1 MIALRRDANPFSAP
15 RHLPTSS
22 FLPLAQ
28 LMAQNP
34 RKPSLPAVPL
44 VAHGLCNFFPCN
56 SRPFQPA
63 PTSSPPSPLVF
74 LEHGPKVQATNQV
87 LGGSKNRSRT
97 NIPRFRTDQGPPSS
111 LQPRHGRP
119 RSEPDTSRP
128 WELSAGSHRRR
139 AVHQQAIRCPISGH
153 QAPYPQPQQS
163 CHRRGNN
170 NAAAANVD
178 KPPEK
183 KRKFTDELDLRAAA
197 VANRKRLAKKFDQ
210 IDTTRNHDVND
221 KCFPLREFPTDEL
234 EHRLHTNLPHFPSYL
249 YTIDDQHPDVNFY
262 SVQNPQTGRIIGK
275 VDITDK
281 EAMMAMVDTLMGLG
295 KKHGA
300 RVGTFTF
307 DIRSIDAD
315 RSTEIYKIIQARNAP
330 LSMAQDTEPAPLG
343 QQPKQHRQLQQHR
356 QPQQSNQ
363 HQLHQNREQQQR
375 QQQPQRHE
383 QQQPTQQNHRH
394 HQLQKPPKPHQHE
407 EPQVPQVPQQGKQEK
422 QHQQHPHQPQ
432 QKPAEQPADQDD
444 ICGHCGAKGHMLQ
457 LCCVPM
463 SPTESCKGGSIAG
476 CPFCNTMAHSIDAC
490 SALDKYLDGLPKP
503 ERYNF
508 LAKLLCFNRYNRPAI
523 RSEK

>member
-1 MIALRRDANPFSAP
+1 M
-15 RHLPTSS
+15 
-22 FLPLAQ
+22 
-28 LMAQNP
+28 
-34 RKPSLPAVPL
+34 
-44 VAHGLCNFFPCN
+44 
-56 SRPFQPA
+56 
-63 PTSSPPSPLVF
+63 
-74 LEHGPKVQATNQV
+74 
-87 LGGSKNRSRT
+87 
-97 NIPRFRTDQGPPSS
+97 
-111 LQPRHGRP
+111 
-119 RSEPDTSRP
+119 
-128 WELSAGSHRRR
+128 
-139 AVHQQAIRCPISGH
+139 
-153 QAPYPQPQQS
+153 
-163 CHRRGNN
+163 
-170 NAAAANVD
+170 
-178 KPPEK
+178 
-183 KRKFTDELDLRAAA
+183 
-197 VANRKRLAKKFDQ
+197 AKKFDQ

-221 KCFPLREFPTDEL
+221 KCFPLGEFPTDEL

-300 RVGTFTF
+300 HVGTFTF

-363 HQLHQNREQQQR
+363 HQLHQKREQQQR

-490 SALDKYLDGLPKP
+490 SALDRYFDGLPKP